1 VRKVIG
7 LSIQKALGIIIL
19 GSSLLFT
26 GGCNNDA
33 PVEPGTRRGKMMLG
47 AMTPRKTDL
56 IERAAKALEVPGVP
70 DAPLSATS
78 TRDQR
83 AAYLVATEEAYSSL
97 LKLSHAPG
105 SPGVAAPQ
113 LVETIDTNKVLLVSR
128 MLAVNLA
135 DAIDR
140 SDQARAELS
149 VKTAIA
155 YADTLAGSSI
165 SEWLVSGTVADSL
178 AQGIKSVGAQLDQPM
193 ATRLRATIDELQS
206 AGPSEE
212 AVIDDSIDRFH
223 SWQRKLAKSFEAV
236 PVSQLILCAGGDPT
250 GRATLSPSLEKDLS
264 AVAPDGKVP
273 YQVMVSEAKLVV
285 DTAVGR
291 LRKEDAQEPIDSK
304 HHPVAGLYWS
314 LIRPSIE
321 AAPDLAEIRRENLR
335 MLSLTLR
342 VLVAKVPDDLAAFG
356 EDAVSP
362 VSGMKFVYKKSN
374 EGFEL
379 VRPRQAGKRA

>member
-1 VRKVIG
+1 M
-7 LSIQKALGIIIL
+7 
-19 GSSLLFT
+19 LLI
-26 GGCNNDA
+26 GGCNNSA

-47 AMTPRKTDL
+47 VMTPRKADL

-70 DAPLSATS
+70 DAPLSVTS

-83 AAYLVATEEAYSSL
+83 AAYLVATEEAYGAL
-97 LKLSHAPG
+97 LKLDEAPG
-105 SPGVAAPQ
+105 SPGLAAPQ
-113 LVETIDTNKVLLVSR
+113 LIQSIDTNKVLLVSR

-165 SEWLVSGTVADSL
+165 AEWLVSGTVADSL
-178 AQGIKSVGAQLDQPM
+178 AQGIKSVGNQLDQPM
-193 ATRLRATIDELQS
+193 ANGLRSIIDKLQA

-212 AVIDDSIDRFH
+212 AVIDDSIDRIEN
-223 SWQRKLAKSFEAV
+223 WRRKVAKSLQPV

-250 GRATLSPSLEKDLS
+250 GRATLSPSLEKELS
-264 AVAPDGKVP
+264 VVAPDGKVP
-273 YQVMVSEAKLVV
+273 YNLMASEAKLVV
-285 DTAVGR
+285 DTAVSH
-291 LRKEDAQEPIDSK
+291 LRSKEAQTAIDPK
-304 HHPVAGLYWS
+304 LHPVAGLYWS
-314 LIRPSIE
+314 LIRQSIE

-342 VLVAKVPDDLAAFG
+342 VLVAKMPDDLAAFG

-362 VSGMKFVYKKSN
+362 VTGMKFVYKKSN

-379 VRPRQAGKRA
+379 LRPRPTGKRA